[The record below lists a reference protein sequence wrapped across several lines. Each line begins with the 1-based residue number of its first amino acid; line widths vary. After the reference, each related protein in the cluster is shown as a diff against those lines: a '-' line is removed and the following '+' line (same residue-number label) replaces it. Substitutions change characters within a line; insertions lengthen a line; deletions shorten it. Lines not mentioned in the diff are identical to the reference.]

1 MSEGH
6 YHCFECQKVFPFVE
20 GIPDFTIDIGDEFID
35 SISKVNILLHDST
48 ANKYDDK
55 YKMSSGVT
63 GFFHKKIMR
72 EENTDIPNTRKR
84 AGEIIKKY
92 YDRKGPFLD
101 MGCGTGNILRLLDP
115 KRDQALGVD
124 ISVEMLKRAR
134 KTGFNCLRANNYRTP
149 FKDETFA
156 MISTFSVVHHMADL
170 EMFFK
175 EIFRILKKGGILY
188 TDWDPNPIVL
198 DLKDRHKLYKKA
210 AALMKRSLRR
220 DCNKHYKS
228 SEVNIED
235 ADYHVHHARDSGY
248 NMDNLESIW
257 SRIGFGKVGLY
268 YHSNTSSIF
277 DKRLLDENVIN
288 LLRKYILHIMDIR
301 TSVTKCGEYML
312 TLLKK
317 QETSLSE

>member
-6 YHCFECQKVFPFVE
+6 YHCSVCQKVFPLVE
-20 GIPDFTIDIGDEFID
+20 DIPDFTIDIGNEFID
-35 SISKVNILLHDST
+35 TISKINVLLHDST
-48 ANKYDDK
+48 ASKYDDK

-72 EENTDIPNTRKR
+72 EENTDILNTRKR
-84 AGEIIKKY
+84 AGEIIRRY
-92 YDRKGPFLD
+92 YDRKEPFLD

-124 ISVEMLKRAR
+124 ISIQMLKRA
-134 KTGFNCLRANNYRTP
+134 KKIGFNCLRANNYRTP

-156 MISTFSVVHHMADL
+156 MISAFSVVHHMADL

-175 EIFRILKKGGILY
+175 EIFRILRKGGVLY

-198 DLKDRHKLYKKA
+198 DLKDRHKL
-210 AALMKRSLRR
+210 
-220 DCNKHYKS
+220 
-228 SEVNIED
+228 D

-248 NMDNLESIW
+248 NIDNLESIW

-277 DKRLLDENVIN
+277 HKRLLNEDIIN

-301 TSVTKCGEYML
+301 TSVAKCGEYML
-312 TLLKK
+312 TLLQK
-317 QETSLSE
+317 